1 MIYISPNKERCETL
15 ALYMIENQ
23 CTVRSAASHFGVSKS
38 TVHKDVTK
46 VLKHCNKSLYDQVNE
61 LLCKNKA
68 ERHLRGG
75 EATKRKYA
83 QNKRESKNSTD
94 KMLNK

>member
-46 VLKHCNKSLYDQVNE
+46 VLKHCNKALYDQVNE

-83 QNKRESKNSTD
+83 KNKRESSNSTD